1 MNKIHIYAPWLILNA
16 FTYLWGLLSFLKEH
30 DRNRLNEITHH
41 PQLKLLSTSSN
52 KVSLTMHAFE
62 PHYART

>member
-1 MNKIHIYAPWLILNA
+1 MLNA

-30 DRNRLNEITHH
+30 DRNTLNEITHH

-62 PHYART
+62 PHYAIT